1 VQIAPIATTDDRENV
16 PPVIRAVDEFHAI
29 ALRSGASDI
38 HIEPMS
44 DGGRVR
50 YRIDGILRDGPSFG
64 SAVLAQIVSRIKLL
78 ASMDIAERRQ
88 PQDGRYPVEF
98 EGRSVDARV
107 SSMPTID
114 GEKLV
119 VRLLDVR
126 ARVPNLE
133 SLGMLPET
141 LAAFRAAIH
150 APFGFVVVCG
160 PTGSGKT
167 TTLYASLAERNVE
180 AQQLCSV
187 EDPVEMRLAGVA
199 QVQVNE
205 RAGLTFANALRSFL
219 RQDPNVLMV
228 GEMRDAETAKV
239 ALSAALSGQ
248 LIMTTLHAAD
258 APRSIE
264 RLVELGL
271 SRRAIAAGLSGVL
284 AQRLVRRLCAH
295 CTAGCACCNGSGYN
309 GRSGIFEFLPIGD
322 DVREAIAS
330 GESAVAIATRAR
342 SSGYRPMLVQGLSL
356 ARDGATT
363 QDELKRVLALE
374 SVA

>member
-1 VQIAPIATTDDRENV
+1 MQIAPIATTEDREDV

-150 APFGFVVVCG
+150 APYGFVVVCG

-228 GEMRDAETAKV
+228 GEMRDADTAKV

-284 AQRLVRRLCAH
+284 AQRLVRRWNG
-295 CTAGCACCNGSGYN
+295 TAYE

-322 DVREAIAS
+322 DVREAISA
-330 GESAVAIATRAR
+330 GESAVSIATRAR
-342 SSGYRPMLVQGLSL
+342 SSGYRPMLLQGLSL

-363 QDELKRVLALE
+363 HDELKRVLALE